1 MNRITCEVCGTAF
14 QDTAPCCPI
23 CGWRPDG
30 AATEP
35 AVDPAELENFDLND
49 LTKDLNSKPQ
59 DAKAPKN
66 KRVFDFDA
74 VNTDKSASVSAED
87 DDTDYYSSAPDYDEP
102 HKTNTGLVVVLVIFI
117 ALVLL
122 ATGFLAVKF
131 LLPGKKADSGKETTP
146 STVVAET
153 MDTIATETTEAPT
166 VPCTGLA
173 MSTGVETLKS
183 AGQMWLLNVVVTPED
198 TTDSLAYSSEDESVV
213 TVNADGCVTAVGNGT
228 TNVVIT
234 CGDQTLKCPVT
245 VAIEE
250 TQPTTEAI
258 EAATEAAEEATEAT
272 SSGNTTLKLKKTDIT
287 FGRLGVYTTLEL
299 DCDLKAEDVTWST
312 SDSSIAMVRNGVVT
326 AMGRGVAKITA
337 KYDGQ
342 TVSCVVRVKY

>member
-30 AATEP
+30 SAAEP
-35 AVDPAELENFDLND
+35 AVDPAELENFDLD
-49 LTKDLNSKPQ
+49 ELTKELDGDGRAAKP
-59 DAKAPKN
+59 KSS
-66 KRVFDFDA
+66 KRVFDFDE
-74 VNTDKSASVSAED
+74 VNGDRGTAVSAED
-87 DDTDYYSSAPDYDEP
+87 DDTDYYASEP
-102 HKTNTGLVVVLVIFI
+102 EDPEPQKTNTGLVVVLVIFI
-117 ALVLL
+117 VLVLA
-122 ATGFLAVKF
+122 ATAFLAVKF
-131 LLPGKKADSGKETTP
+131 LVPGKKADDAKATTP

-153 MDTIATETTEAPT
+153 VETTEAVVTEAPT

-173 MSTGVETLKS
+173 MPSGVETLTS
-183 AGQMWLLNVVVTPED
+183 AGQMWLLHVVVSPED
-198 TTDSLAYSSEDESVV
+198 TTDALSYQTEDASVV
-213 TVNADGCVTAVGNGT
+213 TVNEDGCLTAVGNGT
-228 TNVVIT
+228 TNIVIT

-245 VAIEE
+245 VSIVEV
-250 TQPTTEAI
+250 TEPVT
-258 EAATEAAEEATEAT
+258 EATEATEATEEATEAT
-272 SSGNTTLKLKKTDIT
+272 SAGNTTLKLKKTDIT

-342 TVSCVVRVKY
+342 EVSCIVRVKY

>member
-14 QDTAPCCPI
+14 QDTASCCPI

-30 AATEP
+30 TQTEP
-35 AVDPAELENFDLND
+35 GVDPAQLEGFNMDDITRELNADS
-49 LTKDLNSKPQ
+49 TKKRPG
-59 DAKAPKN
+59 AGR
-66 KRVFDFDA
+66 RVFDFDEA
-74 VNTDKSASVSAED
+74 NRDRAASVSAEE
-87 DDTDYYSSAPDYDEP
+87 DDTDYYSSAPDDEEP
-102 HKTNTGLVVVLVIFI
+102 QKTNTGLVVVLVIFI

-122 ATGFLAVKF
+122 ATAFLAFMF
-131 LLPGKKADSGKETTP
+131 LLPGKKAEDKMETTP
-146 STVVAET
+146 ATVMAET
-153 MDTIATETTEAPT
+153 IETVATETTEAPT

-173 MSTGVETLKS
+173 MPSGVENLTS
-183 AGQMWLLNVVVTPED
+183 AGQMWLLHVVVTPED
-198 TTDSLAYSSEDESVV
+198 TTDTLTYSSEDESVV
-213 TVNADGCVTAVGNGT
+213 TVNSDGCLTAVGNGT

-250 TQPTTEAI
+250 TKPTEAPT
-258 EAATEAAEEATEAT
+258 EAATEAATEAT

-287 FGRLGVYTTLEL
+287 FGKLGVYTTLEL
-299 DCDLKAEDVTWST
+299 DCDLKPEDVTWST

-326 AMGRGVAKITA
+326 AMGRGVAKVTA

-342 TVSCVVRVKY
+342 SVSCVVRVKY

>member
-30 AATEP
+30 GAEEP
-35 AVDPAELENFDLND
+35 AVDPAELEKFDLDD
-49 LTKDLNSKPQ
+49 LTKELNGDSKKKEP
-59 DAKAPKN
+59 

-74 VNTDKSASVSAED
+74 VNPRKDAAVSDED
-87 DDTDYYSSAPDYDEP
+87 DDTDYYASVPDDEEP
-102 HKTNTGLVVVLVIFI
+102 QKTNTGLVVVLVIFI

-122 ATGFLAVKF
+122 ATVFLAVKF
-131 LLPGKKADSGKETTP
+131 LLPGKKAADKTETTP
-146 STVVAET
+146 SAVVAET
-153 MDTIATETTEAPT
+153 IETMATETTEAPT

-173 MSTGVETLKS
+173 MPSAVENLTS
-183 AGQMWLLNVVVTPED
+183 AGQMWLLHVVVTPED
-198 TTDSLAYSSEDESVV
+198 TTDTLSYSSEDESVV
-213 TVNADGCVTAVGNGT
+213 TVNSDGCLTAVGNGT

-250 TQPTTEAI
+250 TQPTTEA
-258 EAATEAAEEATEAT
+258 TEAPTEEATEAT
-272 SSGNTTLKLKKTDIT
+272 SAGNTTLKLKKTDIT

>member
-30 AATEP
+30 AAAEP
-35 AVDPAELENFDLND
+35 AVDPAELENFNVEDI
-49 LTKDLNSKPQ
+49 TKELEADSGKQKPGR
-59 DAKAPKN
+59 
-66 KRVFDFDA
+66 RVFDFDEA
-74 VNTDKSASVSAED
+74 NRDRSASVSAED
-87 DDTDYYSSAPDYDEP
+87 DDTDYYSSAPDDEEP
-102 HKTNTGLVVVLVIFI
+102 QKTNTGLVVVLVIFI

-122 ATGFLAVKF
+122 ATVFLAVKF
-131 LLPGKKADSGKETTP
+131 LLPGKKAADKTETTP
-146 STVVAET
+146 SAVVAET
-153 MDTIATETTEAPT
+153 IETMATETTEAPT

-173 MSTGVETLKS
+173 MPSAVENLTS
-183 AGQMWLLNVVVTPED
+183 AGQMWLLHVVVTPED
-198 TTDSLAYSSEDESVV
+198 TTDTLSYSSEDESVV
-213 TVNADGCVTAVGNGT
+213 TVNSDGCLTAVGNGT

-250 TQPTTEAI
+250 TQPTTEA
-258 EAATEAAEEATEAT
+258 TEAPTEATEEATEAT
-272 SSGNTTLKLKKTDIT
+272 SAGNTTLKLKKTDIT